1 MHKQRDFGAMNAH
14 LKNLASKA
22 ARNIDLAY
30 QGDAYPQELAKL
42 IIKDL
47 VEEFSKLKW
56 QGDDESWDK
65 AIAAVRKELMT
76 RYG

>member
-1 MHKQRDFGAMNAH
+1 MNLH

-30 QGDAYPQELAKL
+30 QGDAYPQELARL
-42 IIKDL
+42 IVRDL
-47 VEEFSKLKW
+47 VDEFSKLKW
-56 QGDDESWDK
+56 AGEDAGWDRAIK
-65 AIAAVRKELMT
+65 AVQRELQS

>member
-1 MHKQRDFGAMNAH
+1 MNLH

-30 QGDAYPQELAKL
+30 QGDAYPQELARL
-42 IIKDL
+42 IVQDL
-47 VEEFSKLKW
+47 VAEFNKLKW
-56 QGDDESWDK
+56 AGEDDGWDRAIK
-65 AIAAVRKELMT
+65 AVQREIQS

>member
-1 MHKQRDFGAMNAH
+1 MNTH

-30 QGDAYPQELAKL
+30 QGDAYPQELARL
-42 IIKDL
+42 IVRDL
-47 VEEFSKLKW
+47 VDEFNKLKW
-56 QGDDESWDK
+56 SGEDESWDRAIK
-65 AIAAVRKELMT
+65 AVQKELQT

>member
-1 MHKQRDFGAMNAH
+1 MNPH

-30 QGDAYPQELAKL
+30 QGDAYPQELARL
-42 IIKDL
+42 IVGDL
-47 VEEFSKLKW
+47 VDEFSKLKW
-56 QGDDESWDK
+56 AGEDDGWDRAIK
-65 AIAAVRKELMT
+65 AVQRELQS

>member
-1 MHKQRDFGAMNAH
+1 MNTH

-30 QGDAYPQELAKL
+30 QGDAYPQELTRL
-42 IIKDL
+42 IVRDL
-47 VEEFSKLKW
+47 VDEFSKLKW
-56 QGDDESWDK
+56 AGEDESWDRAIK
-65 AIAAVRKELMT
+65 AVQKELQT

>member
-1 MHKQRDFGAMNAH
+1 MNPH

-30 QGDAYPQELAKL
+30 QGDAYPQELARL
-42 IIKDL
+42 IVRDL
-47 VEEFSKLKW
+47 VDEFNKLKW
-56 QGDDESWDK
+56 AGEDESWDRAIK
-65 AIAAVRKELMT
+65 AVQKELQT

>member
-1 MHKQRDFGAMNAH
+1 MNLH

-30 QGDAYPQELAKL
+30 QGDAYPQELARL
-42 IIKDL
+42 IVRDL
-47 VEEFSKLKW
+47 VDEFNKLKW
-56 QGDDESWDK
+56 SGEDESWDRAIK
-65 AIAAVRKELMT
+65 AVQKELQT

>member
-1 MHKQRDFGAMNAH
+1 MNPH

-30 QGDAYPQELAKL
+30 QGDAYPQELARL
-42 IIKDL
+42 IMRDL
-47 VEEFSKLKW
+47 VDEFSKLKW
-56 QGDDESWDK
+56 AGEDDGWDRAIK
-65 AIAAVRKELMT
+65 AVQKELQT

>member
-1 MHKQRDFGAMNAH
+1 MNTH

-30 QGDAYPQELAKL
+30 QGDAYPQELTRL
-42 IIKDL
+42 IVRDL
-47 VEEFSKLKW
+47 VDEFNKLKW
-56 QGDDESWDK
+56 AGEDDGRDRAIK
-65 AIAAVRKELMT
+65 AVQKELQT

>member
-1 MHKQRDFGAMNAH
+1 MNTH

-30 QGDAYPQELAKL
+30 QGDAYPQELARL
-42 IIKDL
+42 IVRDL
-47 VEEFSKLKW
+47 VDEFNKLKW
-56 QGDDESWDK
+56 AGEDESWDRAIK
-65 AIAAVRKELMT
+65 AVQKELQT

>member
-1 MHKQRDFGAMNAH
+1 MNPH

-30 QGDAYPQELAKL
+30 QGDAYPQELARL
-42 IIKDL
+42 IVRDL
-47 VEEFSKLKW
+47 VDEFNKLKW
-56 QGDDESWDK
+56 AGEDDGWDRAIK
-65 AIAAVRKELMT
+65 AVQRELQS

>member
-1 MHKQRDFGAMNAH
+1 MNQH

-30 QGDAYPQELAKL
+30 QGDAYPQELARL
-42 IIKDL
+42 IVRDL
-47 VEEFSKLKW
+47 VDEFNKLKW
-56 QGDDESWDK
+56 AGEDESWDRAIK
-65 AIAAVRKELMT
+65 AVQRELQS

>member
-1 MHKQRDFGAMNAH
+1 MNLH

-30 QGDAYPQELAKL
+30 QGDAYPQELARL
-42 IIKDL
+42 IVRDL
-47 VEEFSKLKW
+47 VDEFSKLKW
-56 QGDDESWDK
+56 AGEDDGWDRAIK
-65 AIAAVRKELMT
+65 AVQRELQS

>member
-1 MHKQRDFGAMNAH
+1 MNPH

-30 QGDAYPQELAKL
+30 QGDAYPQELARL
-42 IIKDL
+42 IVRDL
-47 VEEFSKLKW
+47 VDEFNKLKW
-56 QGDDESWDK
+56 AGEDESWDRAIK
-65 AIAAVRKELMT
+65 AVQRELQT

>member
-1 MHKQRDFGAMNAH
+1 MNPH

-30 QGDAYPQELAKL
+30 QGDAYPQELARL
-42 IIKDL
+42 IVRDL
-47 VEEFSKLKW
+47 VDEFNKLKW
-56 QGDDESWDK
+56 SGEDESWDRAIK
-65 AIAAVRKELMT
+65 AVQKELQT

>member
-1 MHKQRDFGAMNAH
+1 MNTH

-30 QGDAYPQELAKL
+30 QGDAYPQELARL
-42 IIKDL
+42 IVRDL
-47 VEEFSKLKW
+47 VDEFNKLKW
-56 QGDDESWDK
+56 AGEDESWDK
-65 AIAAVRKELMT
+65 AIKAVQKELQT

>member
-1 MHKQRDFGAMNAH
+1 MNPH

-30 QGDAYPQELAKL
+30 QGDAYPQELARL
-42 IIKDL
+42 IVRDL
-47 VEEFSKLKW
+47 VDEFNKLKW
-56 QGDDESWDK
+56 AGEDESWDRAIK
-65 AIAAVRKELMT
+65 AVQKELQS